1 MNTLLLKSKRAL
13 FKVTQKDMA
22 DKLGITYVT
31 YSLKENGK
39 LEFTRKEISTISKVL
54 NLKLEDINE
63 IFFDSEITKRIINKE
78 EI

>member
-78 EI
+78 GI

>member
-31 YSLKENGK
+31 YSLKENDK

-54 NLKLEDINE
+54 NLTLEDVNE
-63 IFFDSEITKRIINKE
+63 IFFDSKITKCIIDKE
-78 EI
+78 EN

>member
-22 DKLGITYVT
+22 DKLGITHVT

-63 IFFDSEITKRIINKE
+63 IFFDSEITKRIINKGG
-78 EI
+78 I

>member
-63 IFFDSEITKRIINKE
+63 IFFDSEITKRIISKGG
-78 EI
+78 I